1 VSKFVS
7 TEYVASL
14 IQDGMSIGLGGFVG
28 NLVPE
33 DIYISIQERYLKTQ
47 SPKNLTAFL
56 TSCPG
61 DGVSSGFDHFAE
73 EGLLKRIVGIHY
85 GTCPRILKLIEA
97 NKVIAYMLPQGAAAQ
112 MLSAAGAKKP
122 RVITQIGVGTY
133 IDPRQEGGKANQLT
147 IDSGE
152 EIVSLI
158 NVDGEDYLFYKTV
171 PLDMCFIKGTYA
183 DEAGNISFEEEAI
196 NTDARALAIAARS
209 NGGKVVVQ
217 VKQVVK
223 KGTLNPLDVVLPGFI
238 VDYIVVAK
246 PENHYQTNERGP
258 WKPEYTGA
266 IKIPLDNIEPLP
278 LSERK
283 ICARRGAMEIKA
295 GNLVNLGFGVS
306 EGVGVIAGEE
316 GISDKFTFS
325 VESGPLGGIIMGG
338 KAWGTATNFEARFNQ
353 AETFDLYDGG
363 VLDVT
368 CLGAAEIDE
377 EGNVNVSKFKG
388 RAVGPGGFI
397 DISQGAK
404 KVIYMGSFTAGG
416 LVEEIVD
423 GKLKIVKEG
432 KVVKF
437 VKKVEQITFA
447 GKRAVKDRQEVLY
460 VTERAVFKLT
470 AEGVTLIEIAPGVDL
485 EKDILAHMEFKPV
498 IDKNLKLMDE
508 RLFREE
514 KMGLTI

>member
-1 VSKFVS
+1 MEVVSA
-7 TEYVASL
+7 EYAASL
-14 IQDGMSIGLGGFVG
+14 IKDDMTLGLGGFVG

-33 DIYISIQERYLKTQ
+33 EIYIAIQERYLKTQ
-47 SPKNLTAFL
+47 SPKDLTCFL

-61 DGVSSGFDHFAE
+61 DGSTAGFDRFAE
-73 EGLLKRIVGIHY
+73 DGLLKRIVGIHY
-85 GTCPRILKLIEA
+85 GTCPRILKMIED

-112 MLSAAGAKKP
+112 MLAAAGGKKP
-122 RVITQIGVGTY
+122 GTITHIGIGTY

-152 EIVSLI
+152 EIVSLMNI
-158 NVDGEDYLFYKTV
+158 EGSDYLFYKSV
-171 PLDMCFIKGTYA
+171 PLNMTFIKGSYA
-183 DEAGNISFEEEAI
+183 DEDGNISFEEECI
-196 NTDARALAIAARS
+196 VTDPRALAIAAHN

-217 VKQVVK
+217 VKQIVN
-223 KGTLNPLDVVLPGFI
+223 KGSIPPLNVVLPGFI
-238 VDYIVVAK
+238 VDYVVVAK

-266 IKIPLDNIEPLP
+266 IKIPLENIEPLP
-278 LSERK
+278 MNERK
-283 ICARRGAMEIKA
+283 ICARRGTMEIKK

-306 EGVGVIAGEE
+306 EGVGVVASEE

-325 VESGPLGGIIMGG
+325 VESGPMGGVIMGG
-338 KAWGTATNFEARFNQ
+338 KAWGAATNMEARFNQ

-363 VLDVT
+363 GLDIT

-377 EGNVNVSKFKG
+377 QGNVNVSKFKG

-416 LVEEIVD
+416 LKEEIAD

-432 KVVKF
+432 KVIKF
-437 VKKVEQITFA
+437 VKKVEQITFS
-447 GKRAVKDRQEVLY
+447 GERAVKDGQEVLY
-460 VTERAVFKLT
+460 ITERAVFKLT
-470 AEGVTLIEIAPGVDL
+470 PEGVALIEIAPGVDL
-485 EKDILAHMEFKPV
+485 EKDILPFMEFQPV
-498 IDKNLKLMDE
+498 IDKDLKLMDE

-514 KMGLTI
+514 KMGLTL

>member
-1 VSKFVS
+1 MEVISA
-7 TEYVASL
+7 EYAASL
-14 IQDGMSIGLGGFVG
+14 IQDGMALGIGGFVG

-33 DIYISIQERYLKTQ
+33 EIYIAIQERYLKLQ
-47 SPKNLTAFL
+47 SPKDLTCFL

-61 DGVSSGFDHFAE
+61 DGGSAGFDHFAE

-85 GTCPRILKLIEA
+85 GTCPRILKLIEE

-112 MLSAAGAKKP
+112 MLSAAGGKKP
-122 RVITQIGVGTY
+122 GVVTQIGVGTY

-147 IDSGE
+147 VDSGE

-158 NVDGEDYLFYKTV
+158 NIDGEDYLFYKTV
-171 PLDMCFIKGTYA
+171 PLDISFIKGTYA
-183 DEAGNISFEEEAI
+183 DEAGNISFEEECI
-196 NTDARALAIAARS
+196 NTDPRALAIAARN

-217 VKQVVK
+217 VKQIVK
-223 KGTLNPLDVVLPGFI
+223 KGSLNPHNVVLPGFI
-238 VDYIVVAK
+238 VDYVVVAK
-246 PENHYQTNERGP
+246 PENDYQTNERGP

-266 IKIPLDNIEPLP
+266 IRIPLENIEPLP
-278 LSERK
+278 LNERK
-283 ICARRGAMEIKA
+283 VCARRGTMEIKK

-306 EGVGVIAGEE
+306 EGVGVVAGEE

-325 VESGPLGGIIMGG
+325 VESGPLGGVIMGG
-338 KAWGTATNFEARFNQ
+338 KAWGAATNMEARFNQ
-353 AETFDLYDGG
+353 SETFDLYDGG
-363 VLDVT
+363 GLDIT

-416 LVEEIVD
+416 LKEEIED

-432 KVVKF
+432 KVIKF
-437 VKKVEQITFA
+437 VKKVEQITFS
-447 GKRAVKDRQEVLY
+447 GKRAVKDGQEVLY
-460 VTERAVFKLT
+460 ITERAVFKLT
-470 AEGVTLIEIAPGVDL
+470 PEGVTLIEIAPGVDL
-485 EKDILAHMEFKPV
+485 EKDILPYMEFKP
-498 IDKNLKLMDE
+498 IIAKDLKLMDE

-514 KMGLTI
+514 KMGLTL